1 MKRKINRL
9 DKSSEPTGTFN
20 LHGGERSALGQVGGV
35 EAQEETQVPLRV
47 DERRGKTAEVR
58 SSDGLLVRL
67 SRKEYFKIKNLT

>member
-9 DKSSEPTGTFN
+9 NKSSELTGTFN

-58 SSDGLLVRL
+58 SSDSLLVRL